1 MDDWAVGEADEAL
14 HRLGCGTWVCGHCGA
29 LVTGKRVERGP
40 VSPGVGGGWSRG
52 PDRLTVNLPCGHDAL
67 AIQLLFADDVAVLR
81 PWRWLIGSV
90 ERHAD
95 RIDEARRE
103 MADGS

>member
-1 MDDWAVGEADEAL
+1 
-14 HRLGCGTWVCGHCGA
+14 
-29 LVTGKRVERGP
+29 
-40 VSPGVGGGWSRG
+40 
-52 PDRLTVNLPCGHDAL
+52 VNLPCGHDAL

-81 PWRWLIGSV
+81 RAAAILRGRARDPRSLPWRWLIGSV